1 MLHKLRDDGNTIVVI
16 EHNLD
21 VIKTADWMIDLGP
34 EGGHRG
40 GQIIAEGT
48 PEQLATVAASHTG
61 RFLAQ
66 DAVAGPAGA
75 AAKAKAAASAEGQGT
90 AEEEER
96 MNPTVYTLDIESRWR
111 DMDAFNHVNNAS
123 YLGYIEEARVRWFK
137 SLSTDWAGE
146 TSAPV
151 MASVTVNYKR
161 PAHWPETLRI
171 ELFAER
177 VGGKSLT
184 LGHRI
189 AVGVAIRP
197 CSIATATRCWCGS
210 TAPASRCHLPDAVR
224 AACTADA

>member
-1 MLHKLRDDGNTIVVI
+1 
-16 EHNLD
+16 
-21 VIKTADWMIDLGP
+21 
-34 EGGHRG
+34 
-40 GQIIAEGT
+40 
-48 PEQLATVAASHTG
+48 
-61 RFLAQ
+61 
-66 DAVAGPAGA
+66 
-75 AAKAKAAASAEGQGT
+75 
-90 AEEEER
+90 

-151 MASVTVNYKR
+151 MASVTVNYRR

-189 AVGVAIRP
+189 A
-197 CSIATATRCWCGS
+197 S
-210 TAPASRCHLPDAVR
+210 ASDPSVLYCDGHTILVWIDRTGQSVVLPDAVR
-224 AACTADA
+224 AACSAP

>member
-1 MLHKLRDDGNTIVVI
+1 MKPI
-16 EHNLD
+16 
-21 VIKTADWMIDLGP
+21 
-34 EGGHRG
+34 
-40 GQIIAEGT
+40 
-48 PEQLATVAASHTG
+48 
-61 RFLAQ
+61 
-66 DAVAGPAGA
+66 
-75 AAKAKAAASAEGQGT
+75 
-90 AEEEER
+90 
-96 MNPTVYTLDIESRWR
+96 VYTLDIESRWR

-123 YLGYIEEARVRWFK
+123 YLGYIEEARVRWFR

-189 AVGVAIRP
+189 A
-197 CSIATATRCWCGS
+197 S
-210 TAPASRCHLPDAVR
+210 ASDPDVLYCDGHTVLVWVDRSGQSVVLPDAVR
-224 AACTADA
+224 AACTAA